1 MGNSAQVIITPFSV
15 SCFSDKKPLNV
26 PDLKNLNFSTTID
39 TILQIYR
46 SHPIILNIR
55 NTLNKQIS
63 FSFAEVTSL
72 DVLELIRPINIKKVS
87 GEDQI
92 LPRLV
97 NTIVHFLVRLVT
109 DIKKHCLNTSS
120 VSDLVHDPNIP
131 VTSLEKVL

>member
-72 DVLELIRPINIKKVS
+72 DALELTRPINIKKVS

-97 NTIVHFLVRLVT
+97 NTIGHFLVRLFT
-109 DIKKHCLNTSS
+109 DITKHCLNTSS
-120 VSDLVHDPNIP
+120 VSDLVHDSNSP